1 MQHANPAHEHLPAHH
16 TPVRLGATNMVEMVF
31 PNQANHYGTLF
42 GGNALKLLSQA
53 AFLTAS
59 RFAPGHFVMAACK
72 DVVFHRPVRLGQ
84 VLNMTGFVERVGH
97 TSLTVVVTA
106 TVEDLCSGT
115 CAAALDSRFEMVAV
129 GADGRPVALAT
140 STPDTPQTAT
150 PATTN

>member
-42 GGNALKLLSQA
+42 GGN
-53 AFLTAS
+53 
-59 RFAPGHFVMAACK
+59 
-72 DVVFHRPVRLGQ
+72 
-84 VLNMTGFVERVGH
+84 
-97 TSLTVVVTA
+97 TSLTVVVSA